1 MINLKRLIGTLAGL
15 LGTLSALAATPTPFV
30 PNEVLYLPV
39 LRSEVQAY
47 WPDASP
53 KSAFA
58 AQVQQETCPSLR
70 SKKCF
75 SPFAEL
81 KTEREYGFGLGQLTV
96 TAKFDNFKEAKKLD
110 KSLKD
115 WTWENR
121 YNARYQLRTLVLM
134 DRFNYGKFTWASS
147 QRERMAFSF
156 AAYNGG
162 VGGVPSDRAV
172 CRATSGCNPDA
183 WFGQVEHTSKK
194 AKVASK
200 GYGKSFFEIN
210 REYVRNVMDVRR
222 GRYINY
228 FGE

>member
-1 MINLKRLIGTLAGL
+1 MLLDYNLTLAL
-15 LGTLSALAATPTPFV
+15 CKACAVAAVSSVTFT
-30 PNEVLYLPV
+30 PNEALYLPV
-39 LRSEVQAY
+39 LRSEVVSY

-70 SKKCF
+70 SKKCW
-75 SPFAEL
+75 SPTAEL

-110 KSLKD
+110 PSMKD
-115 WTWENR
+115 WQWENR
-121 YNARYQLRTLVLM
+121 YNAQFQLRTMLLM
-134 DRFNYGKFTWASS
+134 DKFNYGKFTWASS

-162 VGGVPSDRAV
+162 VGGVLSDRAV
-172 CRATSGCNPDA
+172 CRTTSGCNPDA
-183 WFGQVEHTSKK
+183 WFGHVEHTSKK

-210 REYVRNVMDVRR
+210 RLYTANIMGLRR
-222 GRYINY
+222 DRYRAY
-228 FGE
+228 FGESE